1 MTLFL
6 NLRTRNVGGSV
17 ADPYLLQG
25 DATVS
30 PPALRAVHWAEIG
43 PLVEGRNVLFVTH
56 GFNVSYEHG
65 ARSLAYLET
74 RLDLGETG
82 LFIGVL
88 WPGDWWLP
96 VVNYPFEGEVA
107 IDCGRRVAAFAERW
121 LGEAQSVSLASHS
134 LGARVVLET
143 VERLSRP
150 ARSLCLTA
158 AAVNHDCLGTQYAD
172 AATNATG
179 VAVLASRRDWVLKL
193 AFRIGDPISELL
205 RDDNSPF
212 QPALG
217 YDGPHGAIPGTV
229 KPPWQIPPSADYGHG
244 DYLPPGTGGA
254 GGADAKWHEAADFI
268 GRAFRGE
275 VQRWP

>member
-6 NLRTRNVGGSV
+6 NLRTQNVGGSV
-17 ADPYLLQG
+17 VDPYLLDG

-30 PPALRAVHWAEIG
+30 PPALRAVNWAEIA

-56 GFNVSYEHG
+56 GFNVSYQDG
-65 ARSLAYLET
+65 ARSLAMLGA
-74 RLDLGETG
+74 RLACTDSE

-107 IDCGRRVAAFAERW
+107 IDCGRRVAAFAARW
-121 LGEAQSVSLASHS
+121 MAGAQSISLASHS

-143 VERLSRP
+143 AERLSQP
-150 ARSLCLTA
+150 ARSLTVTA
-158 AAVNHDCLGTQYAD
+158 GAVNHDCLATQYAD
-172 AATNATG
+172 AASNA
-179 VAVLASRRDWVLKL
+179 VAVSVLASQQDWVLKL

-205 RDDNSPF
+205 RDDHSPF

-217 YDGPHGAIPGTV
+217 YDGPHGALPDSLHG
-229 KPPWQIPPSADYGHG
+229 PWQIPPSANYGHG
-244 DYLPPGTGGA
+244 SYLPPSNGVDAPG
-254 GGADAKWHEAADFI
+254 AKWHQVADYI
-268 GRAFRGE
+268 GRAWRGE
-275 VQRWP
+275 GQGWP